1 MARNII
7 ISEEQYSRI
16 LKEGVTLNAD
26 VAAAGGDVKR
36 AVDDTK
42 REAQKSGLNLDDT
55 SIQIKASETNEGK
68 LIKKSD
74 IQKNRLKV
82 LKEHSEL
89 YSVKDFFNNISKK
102 KLNEDFT
109 NKQMQ
114 NMLGIYDD
122 DMLNAAVQAE
132 DNDDLAERI
141 WYTLSDNF
149 GTNSLRKT
157 TVNFSDVVNIIEN
170 DFGFKYQGADEE
182 NEVHVFSDGTR
193 NLYICP
199 KMFYPKQG
207 TIRIENLSI
216 Y

>member
-1 MARNII
+1 
-7 ISEEQYSRI
+7 
-16 LKEGVTLNAD
+16 
-26 VAAAGGDVKR
+26 
-36 AVDDTK
+36 
-42 REAQKSGLNLDDT
+42 
-55 SIQIKASETNEGK
+55 
-68 LIKKSD
+68 
-74 IQKNRLKV
+74 
-82 LKEHSEL
+82 
-89 YSVKDFFNNISKK
+89 
-102 KLNEDFT
+102 
-109 NKQMQ
+109 MQ

-141 WYTLSDNF
+141 WYTLSDKF

-182 NEVHVFSDGTR
+182 NEEHVFSDGTR
-193 NLYICP
+193 NLYIYP